1 MALNRLRLFAPYVL
15 VLCAALYF
23 YRLADRFVY
32 DPQIDRL
39 GPGAWPKIL
48 LASLMLVC
56 IFEIGRRALIL
67 AGVISESRH
76 LLDMAEEVIPETLP
90 EEQAHPLAV
99 LMAVLVTVFYL
110 LSFETLGFFLSTFLY
125 TAALMW
131 IGKFRDVLWNLSI
144 SFLFTFAFMFAF
156 MRIIFVD
163 LPIGVQPFSKL
174 STALMRVMGI
184 H

>member
-15 VLCAALYF
+15 VLCAAFYF

-32 DPQIDRL
+32 DAQSDRL

-48 LASLMLVC
+48 LVSLMLVC
-56 IFEIGRRALIL
+56 LFEIGRRALIL
-67 AGVISESRH
+67 AGVLSASRRV
-76 LLDMAEEVIPETLP
+76 LDVAEEVMPEDLP
-90 EEQAHPLAV
+90 DEQAHPLAV
-99 LMAVLVTVFYL
+99 LMAVLVTVLYL
-110 LSFETLGFFLSTFLY
+110 LLFETLGFFLSTFLY

-131 IGKFRDVLWNLSI
+131 IGNFRNVFWNLTI

-163 LPIGVQPFSKL
+163 LPIGVEPFSRL
-174 STALMRVMGI
+174 SIALMRVMGV

>member
-15 VLCAALYF
+15 VLCATLYF

-32 DPQIDRL
+32 DPQSGRL

-48 LASLMLVC
+48 LVSLMLVC

-67 AGVISESRH
+67 AGVLSESRH
-76 LLDMAEEVIPETLP
+76 LDVAEEVIPEALP

-99 LMAVLVTVFYL
+99 LMAVLVTVLYL

-131 IGKFRDVLWNLSI
+131 IGKFRNVAWNLAI

-163 LPIGVQPFSKL
+163 LPIGVEPFAKL
-174 STALMRVMGI
+174 STALMRVMGV

>member
-1 MALNRLRLFAPYVL
+1 MALNRWRLFAPYVL

-32 DPQIDRL
+32 DPQGNRL
-39 GPGAWPKIL
+39 GPGAWPKL
-48 LASLMLVC
+48 LLVSLMLVC
-56 IFEIGRRALIL
+56 LFEIGRRALIL
-67 AGVISESRH
+67 AGVLSGSRRV
-76 LLDMAEEVIPETLP
+76 LDVAEDIVPEDLP
-90 EEQAHPLAV
+90 DEQAHPLAV
-99 LMAVLVTVFYL
+99 LMAVLVTVLYL
-110 LSFETLGFFLSTFLY
+110 MAFEIFGFFLSTLLY

-131 IGKFRDVLWNLSI
+131 IGKFRDVFWNLSI

-163 LPIGVQPFSKL
+163 LPIGVEPFSKL
-174 STALMRVMGI
+174 STALMRIMGV